1 MPQDLHRIQDEV
13 TAVLE
18 GAELWTQLKQFQN
31 EMVVGP
37 QGRYLFELSFQRLL
51 SWLLFL

>member
-1 MPQDLHRIQDEV
+1 MIEDVI

-18 GAELWTQLKQFQN
+18 GAELWTQLRQFQN

-37 QGRYLFELSFQRLL
+37 TGRYVVTRGSHVLL
-51 SWLLFL
+51 LGDTWQSRVVAR